1 MIKRIKP
8 NNFQGPRAYFT
19 DFDFKIVRFKNNKEI
34 YRKEVERRL
43 KIMLLTKNTI
53 VCAAS
58 HLTHKFAYNLFKD
71 NPILLTKNMI
81 LPALRT
87 DIGHIT
93 EYFDLKIPGKYSFT
107 QNLGIDNDLRNNMK
121 DFYKDHVNKVVDWNL
136 EETTT
141 LFRENLVRTLK
152 NGNLVVKGNI
162 KNLNKEKLYF
172 FINEIDKKDI
182 LTREYILKIIS
193 KWPLKEQKTI
203 LNFINLVYHLS
214 GAKVVNC
221 ESALPQENYI
231 DYSISDFSKHRM
243 VLSDTQ
249 VFLKIFFELSFE
261 ILNRNTLPVELI
273 DNLSFNDIYYLR
285 IPLKNSLF
293 QRKYDKMIRKSLKI
307 IKNTKYVSDVL
318 SYDIKEPL
326 EILVDLVRT
335 FEAVFKHESIEF
347 MKRKQKEAIKDL
359 RKSTLL
365 LGYNVLE
372 FFPGFSYFT
381 NLLNLSSTS
390 REVFNNINQV
400 FKSKKEMS
408 DYNLYLKNKEKI
420 LHKMIQKYSIS
431 ERSTF
436 LDALDLITKTIFGK
450 ISVI

>member
-1 MIKRIKP
+1 MKRIKP
-8 NNFQGPRAYFT
+8 SNFQGPRAYFT

-58 HLTHKFAYNLFKD
+58 HLTHKFAYDLFKD

-93 EYFDLKIPGKYSFT
+93 DYFDLKIPGKYSFT
-107 QNLGIDNDLRNNMK
+107 QNLGINNDLKNNMK
-121 DFYKDHVNKVVDWNL
+121 DFYKDHVNKVVNWNL
-136 EETTT
+136 KETTT
-141 LFRENLVRTLK
+141 LFRENLVRALK
-152 NGNLVVKGNI
+152 NSNLVIKGNV

-182 LTREYILKIIS
+182 LTREDILKIIS
-193 KWPLKEQKTI
+193 KWSLKEQKTI

-221 ESALPQENYI
+221 ESALPQEIYI

-243 VLSDTQ
+243 MLSDTQ
-249 VFLKIFFELSFE
+249 VFLKIFFELFFE
-261 ILNRNTLPVELI
+261 VLNRNTLPIEVI

-285 IPLKNSLF
+285 APLKNSSF
-293 QRKYDKMIRKSLKI
+293 QRKYDKMIKKSLKM
-307 IKNTKYVSDVL
+307 IKNTKHVSEVL

-326 EILVDLVRT
+326 EILTDLNRI
-335 FEAVFKHESIEF
+335 FEAVFKHELIEF
-347 MKRKQKEAIKDL
+347 MKRKHKEAIKDL
-359 RKSTLL
+359 RKSTLS

-372 FFPGFSYFT
+372 FFPGFSCFT
-381 NLLNLSSTS
+381 NLLNLSSAS

-400 FKSKKEMS
+400 FKSKKEMT

-431 ERSTF
+431 ESSTF
-436 LDALDLITKTIFGK
+436 LDVLDLITKTIFGK
-450 ISVI
+450 ISMI

>member
-1 MIKRIKP
+1 
-8 NNFQGPRAYFT
+8 
-19 DFDFKIVRFKNNKEI
+19 
-34 YRKEVERRL
+34 
-43 KIMLLTKNTI
+43 
-53 VCAAS
+53 
-58 HLTHKFAYNLFKD
+58 
-71 NPILLTKNMI
+71 
-81 LPALRT
+81 
-87 DIGHIT
+87 
-93 EYFDLKIPGKYSFT
+93 
-107 QNLGIDNDLRNNMK
+107 
-121 DFYKDHVNKVVDWNL
+121 
-136 EETTT
+136 
-141 LFRENLVRTLK
+141 
-152 NGNLVVKGNI
+152 
-162 KNLNKEKLYF
+162 
-172 FINEIDKKDI
+172 
-182 LTREYILKIIS
+182 
-193 KWPLKEQKTI
+193 
-203 LNFINLVYHLS
+203 
-214 GAKVVNC
+214 
-221 ESALPQENYI
+221 
-231 DYSISDFSKHRM
+231 
-243 VLSDTQ
+243 
-249 VFLKIFFELSFE
+249 
-261 ILNRNTLPVELI
+261 
-273 DNLSFNDIYYLR
+273 
-285 IPLKNSLF
+285 
-293 QRKYDKMIRKSLKI
+293 MIRKSLKI

-400 FKSKKEMS
+400 FKSKKEMI